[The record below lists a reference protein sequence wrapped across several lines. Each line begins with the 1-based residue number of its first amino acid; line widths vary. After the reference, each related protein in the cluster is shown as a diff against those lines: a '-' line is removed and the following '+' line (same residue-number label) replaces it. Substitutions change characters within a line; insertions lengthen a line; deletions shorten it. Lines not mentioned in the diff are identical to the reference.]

1 MQGQDSERLPVTK
14 PAIVPYSKIG
24 AASWSIPRFRYNS
37 AQIESRS
44 HSEINYT

>member
-1 MQGQDSERLPVTK
+1 MHGQDSERLPVFK
-14 PAIVPYSKIG
+14 PAIVTYSKIG
-24 AASWSIPRFRYNS
+24 AASRSTPRLRYNS